1 MLTDLPNVLTLSRI
15 AAIPVLVLLVL
26 LRRPD
31 ADLAAMLLFV
41 AAAITDYFDGR
52 LARSRRQLSD
62 LGRMLDPIADKLL
75 VGASLM
81 VLTGA
86 GRLPYAGILP
96 AIVILLREILVSGL
110 REYLGALRIGLPVSR
125 LAKWKTAVQMTSLG
139 MLLAG
144 DSGAHALGLASL
156 PLAALGS
163 IALWAAAVLTL
174 VTGWDYLTIGLRHV
188 GAPGVARRAAPN

>member
-41 AAAITDYFDGR
+41 AAAITDYFDGQI
-52 LARSRRQLSD
+52 ARSRRQFSD

-81 VLTGA
+81 VLAGA

-110 REYLGALRIGLPVSR
+110 REYLGGLRVGLPVSR
-125 LAKWKTAVQMTSLG
+125 LAKWKTGVQMTSLG

-144 DSGAHALGLASL
+144 DSGAHAIHLEVLHI
-156 PLAALGS
+156 AALGS
-163 IALWAAAVLTL
+163 IALWGAAVLTL

-188 GAPGVARRAAPN
+188 GAPGSARPAAPN

>member
-15 AAIPVLVLLVL
+15 AAIPLLVLLVL
-26 LRRPD
+26 LRRPE

-41 AAAITDYFDGR
+41 AAAITDYFDGQ
-52 LARSRRQLSD
+52 LARARRQLSD

-110 REYLGALRIGLPVSR
+110 REYLGGLRVGLPVSR
-125 LAKWKTAVQMTSLG
+125 LAKWKTGVQMTALG
-139 MLLAG
+139 LLLAG
-144 DSGAHALGLASL
+144 DSGARALDLGAL
-156 PLAALGS
+156 PVAALGS
-163 IALWAAAVLTL
+163 AALWVAAGLTL

-188 GAPGVARRAAPN
+188 GTGGSPRPAAPN